1 MTQLEYEKQLAELNS
16 ERMMQLK
23 PYRDQLDQIDK
34 ECAEI
39 GIQIKELRLKQD
51 RLNQNRME
59 IVRQRRIVDD
69 IYKER
74 KREMMRNAPD
84 AVKDRGEL

>member
-16 ERMMQLK
+16 ERMRQLK

-59 IVRQRRIVDD
+59 IARQQRIVDD

-74 KREMMRNAPD
+74 KREMIRNAPD
-84 AVKDRGEL
+84 ALKDRGGL

>member
-16 ERMMQLK
+16 ERMRQLK

-34 ECAEI
+34 EWAEI
-39 GIQIKELRLKQD
+39 GIQIKELHIKQD

-59 IVRQRRIVDD
+59 IARQRRIVDD

-84 AVKDRGEL
+84 AVKGIG

>member
-16 ERMMQLK
+16 ERMRQLK

-34 ECAEI
+34 EYAEI

-59 IVRQRRIVDD
+59 IARQQRIVDD